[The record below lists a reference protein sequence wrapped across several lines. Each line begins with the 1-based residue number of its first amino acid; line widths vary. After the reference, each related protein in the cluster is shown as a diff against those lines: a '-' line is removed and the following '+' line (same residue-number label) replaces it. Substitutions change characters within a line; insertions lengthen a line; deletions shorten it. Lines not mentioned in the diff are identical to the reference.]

1 MADEETRKQL
11 EALSGDPAAFSAW
24 IAEMI
29 EEGDRCLPEVARW
42 AAERRDVELL
52 MTLMDD
58 YIVHC
63 RMRTV
68 DVIREAL
75 PTLGEAITAH
85 VRAMLDHDG
94 PEERRAG
101 ALFAGLL
108 GLEALAPRLVAALA
122 DAYFLTRM
130 EAATALGKLR
140 YMPAV
145 PELRVAIRDEDILT
159 RLAAIEALT
168 VIPDPELKSA
178 YTGYFVDDPP
188 EYYFGVFDDADPR
201 VRADAIRLLG
211 RHRPPCAREA
221 LLDYIARYEEHEGE
235 REEEEEEEITEEDC
249 EVEALARQVLA
260 ELGNEPS

>member
-1 MADEETRKQL
+1 VADEETRTRL
-11 EALSGDPAAFSAW
+11 EALVGDPAAFSAW
-24 IAEMI
+24 IGEMI
-29 EEGDRCLPEVARW
+29 EEGDRRLPEVARW
-42 AAERRDVELL
+42 AVERGDVELL

-63 RMRTV
+63 RMQTV

-75 PTLGEAITAH
+75 PSLGEAITAH
-85 VRAMLDHDG
+85 VRAMLDHDA

-108 GLEALAPRLVAALA
+108 GLEALAPRLIAALT
-122 DAYFLTRM
+122 DGYFLTRM

-140 YMPAV
+140 CMPAV
-145 PELRVAIRDEDILT
+145 PELRIAIRDEDILT
-159 RLAAIEALT
+159 RFAAIEALT
-168 VIPDPELKSA
+168 LIPDPELKTA

-201 VRADAIRLLG
+201 VRGDAIRLIH
-211 RHRPPCAREA
+211 RYRPPCAREL
-221 LLDYIARYEEHEGE
+221 LLDYLARYEEHEAEDG
-235 REEEEEEEITEEDC
+235 EEEEEITEKDR

-260 ELGNEPS
+260 ELEHEAS